1 MSKEIGSKKKLVVV
15 HMRNDLSGST
25 KILTSA
31 IEALLSENWHVD
43 LYCST
48 FGFKGFLSDLEPR
61 VSIKNHPYRRFKN
74 KWLSATSFIYTQLW
88 IFFKLMWKPRGV
100 DAIYVNTL
108 LPFGAAW
115 AGKILRVPVLY
126 HIHEISL
133 TPIPW
138 VLRPILIRTAGTC
151 AWQTIYVSDYLMKN
165 SPVRSSSN
173 IVISNALSQNFID
186 HVKRHLSNKVY
197 SDRASKVL
205 MICSLAEYKGVY
217 IYLELARQTPEIQFD
232 LVLNATE
239 EEVNYKLQKYS
250 SLKNLEIHAAE
261 QNVHAFY
268 QNARVLLNLSLSDR
282 HVETFGMTLL
292 EAISYGIP
300 CIAPPVGGVVEII
313 ENNIN
318 GYLIDSRN
326 FDELKSSLIMLMN
339 DDEEYSRLSQSA
351 ITKSCEFSIH
361 KFNLDLT
368 RQFNHLLL

>member
-1 MSKEIGSKKKLVVV
+1 
-15 HMRNDLSGST
+15 MRNDLSGST

-74 KWLSATSFIYTQLW
+74 KWLSAASFFYAQLW
-88 IFFKLMWKPRGV
+88 IFFQLLLKPGKY
-100 DAIYVNTL
+100 DGLYVNTL

-115 AGKILRVPVLY
+115 AGKILHLPVLY

-133 TPIPW
+133 APIPR
-138 VLRPILIRTAGTC
+138 VLRPILTRTAEAC

-165 SPVRSSSN
+165 SPVVTNSN
-173 IVISNALSQNFID
+173 IVIRNALDQDFVD
-186 HVKRHLSNKVY
+186 QAKRHLSKRGASY
-197 SDRASKVL
+197 RASKVL
-205 MICSLAEYKGVY
+205 MICSLAEYKGLN
-217 IYLELARQTPEIQFD
+217 IYMELARQTPEIQFD

-239 EEVNYKLQKYS
+239 EEVKY
-250 SLKNLEIHAAE
+250 NLHQHLDITNL
-261 QNVHAFY
+261 NVHSAVVNVHPFY
-268 QNARVLLNLSLSDR
+268 QNARVLLNLSLMDR
-282 HVETFGMTLL
+282 SIETFGMTLL

-351 ITKSCEFSIH
+351 IAKSCEFSIH

-368 RQFNHLLL
+368 RQFNHLLS